1 MNNSARTINNAHL
14 TIYWGEELGRYGF
27 GEDHPLG
34 QDRLDAFRVAAIRE
48 GIDRSAE
55 IAAPMACNV
64 TDLNLFH
71 EPEYVQ
77 RVKELSGIGKGYLDC
92 GNTPAY
98 PGIYDAGRFVVGTG
112 LAAINRILRY
122 DWHHAFVPIGGLH
135 HARRDSAAGFS
146 VFNDCGIM
154 IEALRRRFGI
164 NRLAYVDIDAHHGDG
179 VYYAFEE
186 DPDLAIADIHE
197 DGRYLYPGS
206 GAANEEGKGIAR
218 GTKVNIPLPPDSD
231 DSDFFCA
238 WSRVEALIEDHK
250 PEFIIFQAGV
260 DSMAGDP
267 LTHLRFS
274 VAAHTHAAKRL
285 VELANKYAKGRLLVY
300 GGGGYNL
307 DNIAS
312 GWCAV
317 CKELI

>member
-1 MNNSARTINNAHL
+1 MNNAHL

>member
-1 MNNSARTINNAHL
+1 MNDKRL
-14 TIYWGEELGRYGF
+14 TVYWGEELGRYRF

-34 QDRLDAFRVAAIRE
+34 QDRLTAFRVAAIRE
-48 GIDRSAE
+48 GIDRSSE
-55 IAAPMACNV
+55 IATPVACNV
-64 TDLNLFH
+64 IDLILFH

-77 RVKELSGIGKGYLDC
+77 RVKEQSTIGQGYLDC
-92 GNTPAY
+92 GDTPAY

-112 LAAINRILRY
+112 LAAINRILKH

-135 HARRDSAAGFS
+135 HARRDGAAGFG
-146 VFNDCGIM
+146 VFNDCGIV
-154 IEALRRRFGI
+154 IEALRQRYGI
-164 NRLAYVDIDAHHGDG
+164 TRVAYVDIDAHHGDG

-197 DGRYLYPGS
+197 DGRYLYPGT
-206 GAANEEGKGIAR
+206 GAANEEGKGFAR
-218 GTKVNIPLPPDSD
+218 GTKLNIPLAPGSD
-231 DSDFFCA
+231 DSDFLRA
-238 WSRVEALIEDHK
+238 WSRVEALVEDHK

-260 DSMAGDP
+260 DSMIGDP

-274 VAAHTHAAKRL
+274 VAAHIHATRRL
-285 VELANKYAKGRLLVY
+285 VELTNKYAKGRLLVY

-307 DNIAS
+307 DNVAN

-317 CKELI
+317 CKELV

>member
-1 MNNSARTINNAHL
+1 MNDKRL
-14 TIYWGEELGRYGF
+14 TVYWGEELGRYRF

-34 QDRLDAFRVAAIRE
+34 QDRLTAFRVAAIRE
-48 GIDRSAE
+48 GIDRSSE
-55 IAAPMACNV
+55 IATPVACNV
-64 TDLNLFH
+64 IDLILFH

-77 RVKELSGIGKGYLDC
+77 RVKEQSTIGQGYLDC
-92 GNTPAY
+92 GDTPAY

-112 LAAINRILRY
+112 LAAINRILKH

-146 VFNDCGIM
+146 VFNDCGIV
-154 IEALRRRFGI
+154 IEALRQRYGI
-164 NRLAYVDIDAHHGDG
+164 TRVAYVDIDAHHGDG

-206 GAANEEGKGIAR
+206 GAANEEGKGMAR
-218 GTKVNIPLPPDSD
+218 GTKLNIPLPPDSD
-231 DSDFFCA
+231 DSDFFRA
-238 WSRVEALIEDHK
+238 WPRVEALVEDHK

-274 VAAHTHAAKRL
+274 VAAHTHATRRL
-285 VELANKYAKGRLLVY
+285 VELANKYAEGRLLVY

-307 DNIAS
+307 DNVAS

>member
-1 MNNSARTINNAHL
+1 MNDKRL
-14 TIYWGEELGRYGF
+14 TVYWGEELGRYRF

-34 QDRLDAFRVAAIRE
+34 QDRLTAFRVAAIRE
-48 GIDRSAE
+48 GIDRSSE
-55 IAAPMACNV
+55 IAAPVACNV
-64 TDLNLFH
+64 IDLILFH

-77 RVKELSGIGKGYLDC
+77 RVKEQSTIGQGYLDC
-92 GNTPAY
+92 GDTPAY

-112 LAAINRILRY
+112 LAAINRILKH

-135 HARRDSAAGFS
+135 HARRDGAAGFG
-146 VFNDCGIM
+146 VFNDCGIV
-154 IEALRRRFGI
+154 IEALRQRYGI
-164 NRLAYVDIDAHHGDG
+164 TRVAYVDIDAHHGDG

-197 DGRYLYPGS
+197 DGRYLYPGT

-218 GTKVNIPLPPDSD
+218 GTKLNIPLAPGSN
-231 DSDFFCA
+231 DSDFLRA
-238 WSRVEALIEDHK
+238 WSRVEALVEDHK

-260 DSMAGDP
+260 DSMIGDP

-274 VAAHTHAAKRL
+274 VAAHIHATRRL
-285 VELANKYAKGRLLVY
+285 VELTNKYAKGRLLVY

-307 DNIAS
+307 DNVAN

-317 CKELI
+317 CKELV

>member
-1 MNNSARTINNAHL
+1 MNNAHL
-14 TIYWGEELGRYGF
+14 TVYWGEELGRYGF
-27 GEDHPLG
+27 GEGHPFG
-34 QDRLDAFRVAAIRE
+34 QDRLTAFRVAAIRE

-55 IAAPMACNV
+55 IAVPVACNV
-64 TDLNLFH
+64 TDLILFH

-77 RVKELSGIGKGYLDC
+77 RVEELSTIGKGYLDC
-92 GNTPAY
+92 GDTPAY

-112 LAAINRILRY
+112 LAAINRILKH

-135 HARRDSAAGFS
+135 HARRDGAAGFS
-146 VFNDCGIM
+146 VFNDCGII

-164 NRLAYVDIDAHHGDG
+164 IRLAYVDIDAHHGDG

-206 GAANEEGKGIAR
+206 GAANEEGKGMAR
-218 GTKVNIPLPPDSD
+218 GTKLNIPLPPDSD
-231 DSDFFCA
+231 DSDFFRA
-238 WSRVEALIEDHK
+238 WSRVEALVEDHK

-260 DSMAGDP
+260 DSMVGDP

-274 VAAHTHAAKRL
+274 VAAHTHAARRL

-307 DNIAS
+307 DNVAS

>member
-1 MNNSARTINNAHL
+1 MNNAHL

-317 CKELI
+317 CKELM

>member
-1 MNNSARTINNAHL
+1 MNNAHL
-14 TIYWGEELGRYGF
+14 TVYWGEELGRYGF
-27 GEDHPLG
+27 GEGHPLG
-34 QDRLDAFRVAAIRE
+34 QDRLTAFRVAAIRE

-55 IAAPMACNV
+55 IAVPVACNV
-64 TDLNLFH
+64 TDLILFH

-77 RVKELSGIGKGYLDC
+77 RVEELSTIGEGYLDC
-92 GNTPAY
+92 GDTPAH

-154 IEALRRRFGI
+154 IEALRRRYGI

-238 WSRVEALIEDHK
+238 WSRVEAMIEDHK

-317 CKELI
+317 CKELM

>member
-1 MNNSARTINNAHL
+1 MNDKRL
-14 TIYWGEELGRYGF
+14 TVYWGEELGRYRF

-34 QDRLDAFRVAAIRE
+34 QDRLTAFRVAAIRE
-48 GIDRSAE
+48 GIDRSSE
-55 IAAPMACNV
+55 IATPVACNV
-64 TDLNLFH
+64 IDLILFH

-77 RVKELSGIGKGYLDC
+77 RVKEQSTIGQGYLDC
-92 GNTPAY
+92 GDTPAY

-112 LAAINRILRY
+112 LAAINRILKH

-135 HARRDSAAGFS
+135 HARRDGAAGFG
-146 VFNDCGIM
+146 VFNDCGIV
-154 IEALRRRFGI
+154 IEALRQRYGI
-164 NRLAYVDIDAHHGDG
+164 TRVAYVDIDAHHGDG

-197 DGRYLYPGS
+197 DGRYLYPGT

-218 GTKVNIPLPPDSD
+218 GTKLNIPLAPGSD
-231 DSDFFCA
+231 DSDFLRA
-238 WSRVEALIEDHK
+238 WSRVEALVEDHK

-260 DSMAGDP
+260 DSMIGDP

-274 VAAHTHAAKRL
+274 VAAHIHATRRL
-285 VELANKYAKGRLLVY
+285 VELTNKYAKGRLLVY

-307 DNIAS
+307 DNVAN

-317 CKELI
+317 CKELV

>member
-1 MNNSARTINNAHL
+1 MNNKRL
-14 TIYWGEELGRYGF
+14 TVYWGEELGLYRF
-27 GEDHPLG
+27 EHDHPLG
-34 QDRLDAFRVAAIRE
+34 QDRLAAFRVAAIRE

-55 IAAPMACNV
+55 IATPVACNV
-64 TDLNLFH
+64 TDLILFH

-77 RVKELSGIGKGYLDC
+77 RVEEQSTIGKGYLDC
-92 GNTPAY
+92 GDTPAY

-112 LAAINRILRY
+112 LAAINRILKH

-135 HARRDSAAGFS
+135 HARRAGAAGFS

-154 IEALRRRFGI
+154 IEALRRRYGI
-164 NRLAYVDIDAHHGDG
+164 VRVAYVDIDAHHGDG

-197 DGRYLYPGS
+197 DGRYLYPGT

-218 GTKVNIPLPPDSD
+218 GTKLNIPLAPGSNDK
-231 DSDFFCA
+231 DFLRA
-238 WSRVEALIEDHK
+238 WSQVEALVEDHK

-260 DSMAGDP
+260 DSMIGDP
-267 LTHLRFS
+267 LAHLRFS
-274 VAAHTHAAKRL
+274 EVAHVHSTRRL

-307 DNIAS
+307 DNVAN

-317 CKELI
+317 CKELV

>member
-1 MNNSARTINNAHL
+1 
-14 TIYWGEELGRYGF
+14 
-27 GEDHPLG
+27 
-34 QDRLDAFRVAAIRE
+34 
-48 GIDRSAE
+48 
-55 IAAPMACNV
+55 MACNV
-64 TDLNLFH
+64 TDLILFH

-77 RVKELSGIGKGYLDC
+77 RVEEQSAIGKGYLDC
-92 GNTPAY
+92 GDTPAY

-112 LAAINRILRY
+112 LGAINRIMKH

-146 VFNDCGIM
+146 IFNDCGII

-164 NRLAYVDIDAHHGDG
+164 LRLAYIDIDAHHGDG

-218 GTKVNIPLPPDSD
+218 GTKLNIPVPPNSD
-231 DSDFFCA
+231 DNDFFRA
-238 WSRVEALIEDHK
+238 WSRVEALIENHK

-260 DSMAGDP
+260 DSMIGDP

-274 VAAHTHAAKRL
+274 VAAHTHATRRL

-307 DNIAS
+307 DNVAR

>member
-1 MNNSARTINNAHL
+1 MNNKHL
-14 TIYWGEELGRYGF
+14 TVYWGEELGRYGF

-34 QDRLDAFRVAAIRE
+34 QDRLAAFRVAAISA
-48 GIDRSAE
+48 GIDLSAE
-55 IAAPMACNV
+55 IAAPVACNV
-64 TDLNLFH
+64 IDLILFH

-77 RVKELSGIGKGYLDC
+77 RVEEQSTIGKGYLDC
-92 GNTPAY
+92 GDTPAY

-154 IEALRRRFGI
+154 IEALRRRCGI

-317 CKELI
+317 CKELM

>member
-218 GTKVNIPLPPDSD
+218 GTKVNIPLPPESD

-267 LTHLRFS
+267 LAHLRFS

>member
-1 MNNSARTINNAHL
+1 MNDKRL
-14 TIYWGEELGRYGF
+14 TVYWGEELGRYRF

-34 QDRLDAFRVAAIRE
+34 QDRLTAFRVAAIRE
-48 GIDRSAE
+48 GIDRSSE
-55 IAAPMACNV
+55 IATPVACNV
-64 TDLNLFH
+64 IDLILFH

-77 RVKELSGIGKGYLDC
+77 RVKEQSTIGQGYLDC
-92 GNTPAY
+92 GDTPAY

-112 LAAINRILRY
+112 LAAINRILKH

-135 HARRDSAAGFS
+135 HDRRDSAAGFS
-146 VFNDCGIM
+146 VFNDCGIV
-154 IEALRRRFGI
+154 IEALRQRYGI
-164 NRLAYVDIDAHHGDG
+164 TRVAHVDIDAHHGDG

-197 DGRYLYPGS
+197 DGRYLYPGT

-218 GTKVNIPLPPDSD
+218 GTKLNIPLAPGSN
-231 DSDFFCA
+231 DSDFLRA
-238 WSRVEALIEDHK
+238 WSRVEALVEDHK

-260 DSMAGDP
+260 DSMIGDP

-274 VAAHTHAAKRL
+274 VAAHIHATRRL
-285 VELANKYAKGRLLVY
+285 VELTNKYAKGRLLVY

-307 DNIAS
+307 DNVAN

-317 CKELI
+317 CKELV

>member
-1 MNNSARTINNAHL
+1 MNETHL
-14 TIYWGEELGRYGF
+14 TVYWGEELGRYGF
-27 GEDHPLG
+27 GEGHPLG
-34 QDRLDAFRVAAIRE
+34 QNRLAAFRIAAIRE
-48 GIDRSAE
+48 EIDRNAE
-55 IAAPMACNV
+55 IATPVACNI
-64 TDLNLFH
+64 TDIILFH

-77 RVKELSGIGKGYLDC
+77 RVEEQSAIGEGYFDC
-92 GNTPAY
+92 GDTPAY

-112 LAAINRILRY
+112 LAAIDRILKH
-122 DWHHAFVPIGGLH
+122 DWHNAFVPIGGLH
-135 HARRDSAAGFS
+135 HARRDAAAGFS
-146 VFNDCGIM
+146 IFNDCGIM

-164 NRLAYVDIDAHHGDG
+164 NRIAYVDIDAHHGDG

-206 GAANEEGKGIAR
+206 GAANEEGKGIAA
-218 GTKVNIPLPPDSD
+218 GTKLNLPLPPDSN
-231 DSDFFCA
+231 DSEFFRA
-238 WSRVEALIEDHK
+238 WSQVEALVERHE

-274 VAAHTHAAKRL
+274 VAAHTHAARRL
-285 VELANKYAKGRLLVY
+285 RALADKYARGRLLVY

-307 DNIAS
+307 DNVAS
-312 GWCAV
+312 GWVAV

>member
-1 MNNSARTINNAHL
+1 MSVLVVTDERFLDHRPGRRHPERPARLEAVWSGLKSAGLEDALVYRESRPAADEDLLRCHPSDHLAALVEIDAAGGGLVDTDTVMSPGSWSVARLAAGAGLVAVAALRAGEADVAFCAVRPPGHHATPNKSMGFCLVNNLAIAAMSLVEA
-14 TIYWGEELGRYGF
+14 G
-27 GEDHPLG
+27 D
-34 QDRLDAFRVAAIRE
+34 RVAI
-48 GIDRSAE
+48 
-55 IAAPMACNV
+55 
-64 TDLNLFH
+64 
-71 EPEYVQ
+71 
-77 RVKELSGIGKGYLDC
+77 
-92 GNTPAY
+92 
-98 PGIYDAGRFVVGTG
+98 
-112 LAAINRILRY
+112 
-122 DWHHAFVPIGGLH
+122 
-135 HARRDSAAGFS
+135 
-146 VFNDCGIM
+146 
-154 IEALRRRFGI
+154 
-164 NRLAYVDIDAHHGDG
+164 VDIDAHHGDG

-218 GTKVNIPLPPDSD
+218 GTKLNIPLPPNSD
-231 DSDFFCA
+231 DNDFFRA
-238 WSRVEALIEDHK
+238 WPRVEALIENHK

-260 DSMAGDP
+260 DSMIGDP

-285 VELANKYAKGRLLVY
+285 VQLANKYAKGRLLVY

-307 DNIAS
+307 DNVAR

>member
-1 MNNSARTINNAHL
+1 MNDKRL
-14 TIYWGEELGRYGF
+14 TVYWGEELGRYRF

-34 QDRLDAFRVAAIRE
+34 QDRLTAFRVAAIRE
-48 GIDRSAE
+48 GIDRSSE
-55 IAAPMACNV
+55 IATPVACNV
-64 TDLNLFH
+64 IDLILFH

-77 RVKELSGIGKGYLDC
+77 RVKEQSTIGQGYLDC
-92 GNTPAY
+92 GDTPAY

-112 LAAINRILRY
+112 LAAINRILKH

-146 VFNDCGIM
+146 VFNDCGIV
-154 IEALRRRFGI
+154 IEALRQRYGI
-164 NRLAYVDIDAHHGDG
+164 TRVAYVDIDAHHGDG

-197 DGRYLYPGS
+197 DGRYLYPGT

-218 GTKVNIPLPPDSD
+218 GTKLNIPLAPGSN
-231 DSDFFCA
+231 DSDFLRA
-238 WSRVEALIEDHK
+238 WSRVEALVEDHK

-260 DSMAGDP
+260 DSMIGDP

-274 VAAHTHAAKRL
+274 VAAHIHATRRL
-285 VELANKYAKGRLLVY
+285 VELTNKYAKGRLLVY

-307 DNIAS
+307 DNVAN

-317 CKELI
+317 CKELV

>member
-1 MNNSARTINNAHL
+1 
-14 TIYWGEELGRYGF
+14 
-27 GEDHPLG
+27 
-34 QDRLDAFRVAAIRE
+34 
-48 GIDRSAE
+48 
-55 IAAPMACNV
+55 
-64 TDLNLFH
+64 
-71 EPEYVQ
+71 
-77 RVKELSGIGKGYLDC
+77 
-92 GNTPAY
+92 
-98 PGIYDAGRFVVGTG
+98 
-112 LAAINRILRY
+112 
-122 DWHHAFVPIGGLH
+122 
-135 HARRDSAAGFS
+135 
-146 VFNDCGIM
+146 M
-154 IEALRRRFGI
+154 IEALRRRCGI

-231 DSDFFCA
+231 DSEFFCA

-267 LTHLRFS
+267 LAHLRFS

-285 VELANKYAKGRLLVY
+285 VQLANKYAKGRLLVY

>member
-1 MNNSARTINNAHL
+1 
-14 TIYWGEELGRYGF
+14 
-27 GEDHPLG
+27 
-34 QDRLDAFRVAAIRE
+34 V
-48 GIDRSAE
+48 
-55 IAAPMACNV
+55 ACNV
-64 TDLNLFH
+64 IDLILFH

-77 RVKELSGIGKGYLDC
+77 RVEEQSTIGKGYLDC
-92 GNTPAY
+92 GDTPAY

-112 LAAINRILRY
+112 LAAINRIMKH

-135 HARRDSAAGFS
+135 HARRNGAAGFS

-164 NRLAYVDIDAHHGDG
+164 VRLAYVDIDAHHGDG

-197 DGRYLYPGS
+197 DGRYLYPGT

-218 GTKVNIPLPPDSD
+218 GTKLNIPLAPGSNDR
-231 DSDFFCA
+231 DFFRA
-238 WSRVEALIEDHK
+238 WSQVEALVEDHK

-260 DSMAGDP
+260 DSMDGDP
-267 LTHLRFS
+267 LTHLQFS
-274 VAAHTHAAKRL
+274 VAAHAHATRRL
-285 VELANKYAKGRLLVY
+285 VELANKYAQGRLLVY

-307 DNIAS
+307 DNVAK
-312 GWCAV
+312 GWCAI

>member
-1 MNNSARTINNAHL
+1 MNNPHL

-34 QDRLDAFRVAAIRE
+34 QDRLAAFRVAAIRE

-55 IAAPMACNV
+55 IAAPLACNV
-64 TDLNLFH
+64 TDLILFH

-77 RVKELSGIGKGYLDC
+77 RVEEQSAIGKGYLDC
-92 GNTPAY
+92 GDTPAY

-112 LAAINRILRY
+112 LGAINRIMKHN
-122 DWHHAFVPIGGLH
+122 WHHAFVPIGGLH

-146 VFNDCGIM
+146 IFNDCGII

-164 NRLAYVDIDAHHGDG
+164 LRLAYIDIDAHHGDG

-218 GTKVNIPLPPDSD
+218 GTKLNIPLPPNSD
-231 DSDFFCA
+231 DNDFFRA
-238 WSRVEALIEDHK
+238 WSRVEALIENHK

-260 DSMAGDP
+260 DSMIGDP

-274 VAAHTHAAKRL
+274 VAAHTHAARRL

-307 DNIAS
+307 DNVAR

>member
-1 MNNSARTINNAHL
+1 MNNAHL

-77 RVKELSGIGKGYLDC
+77 RVKELSRIGKGYLDC

-154 IEALRRRFGI
+154 IEALRRRYGI
-164 NRLAYVDIDAHHGDG
+164 NRLAYVDIDAHHSDG

-317 CKELI
+317 CKELM

>member
-1 MNNSARTINNAHL
+1 MNDKRL
-14 TIYWGEELGRYGF
+14 TVYWGEELGRYRF

-34 QDRLDAFRVAAIRE
+34 QDRLTAFRVAAIRE
-48 GIDRSAE
+48 GIDRSSE
-55 IAAPMACNV
+55 IATPVACNV
-64 TDLNLFH
+64 IDLILFH

-77 RVKELSGIGKGYLDC
+77 RVKEQSTIGQGYLDC
-92 GNTPAY
+92 GDTPAY

-112 LAAINRILRY
+112 LAAINRILKH

-135 HARRDSAAGFS
+135 HARRDGAAGFG
-146 VFNDCGIM
+146 VFNDCGIV
-154 IEALRRRFGI
+154 IEALRQRYGI
-164 NRLAYVDIDAHHGDG
+164 TRVAYVDIDAHHGDG

-197 DGRYLYPGS
+197 DGRYLYPGT

-218 GTKVNIPLPPDSD
+218 GTKLNIPLAPGSN
-231 DSDFFCA
+231 DSDFLRA
-238 WSRVEALIEDHK
+238 WSRVEALVEDHK

-260 DSMAGDP
+260 DSMIGDP

-274 VAAHTHAAKRL
+274 VAAHIHATRRL
-285 VELANKYAKGRLLVY
+285 VELTNKYAKGRLLVY

-307 DNIAS
+307 DNVAN

-317 CKELI
+317 CKELV

>member
-1 MNNSARTINNAHL
+1 MEHN
-14 TIYWGEELGRYGF
+14 
-27 GEDHPLG
+27 
-34 QDRLDAFRVAAIRE
+34 
-48 GIDRSAE
+48 
-55 IAAPMACNV
+55 
-64 TDLNLFH
+64 
-71 EPEYVQ
+71 
-77 RVKELSGIGKGYLDC
+77 
-92 GNTPAY
+92 
-98 PGIYDAGRFVVGTG
+98 
-112 LAAINRILRY
+112 
-122 DWHHAFVPIGGLH
+122 WHRAFVPIGGLH

-146 VFNDCGIM
+146 IFNDCGII

-164 NRLAYVDIDAHHGDG
+164 LRLAYIDIDAHHGDG

-218 GTKVNIPLPPDSD
+218 GTKLNIPLPPNSD
-231 DSDFFCA
+231 DNDFFRA
-238 WSRVEALIEDHK
+238 WSRVEALIENHK
-250 PEFIIFQAGV
+250 PEFFIFQAGV
-260 DSMAGDP
+260 DSMIGDP

-274 VAAHTHAAKRL
+274 VAAHTHAARRL
-285 VELANKYAKGRLLVY
+285 VQLANKYAKGRLLVY

-307 DNIAS
+307 DNVAR

>member
-1 MNNSARTINNAHL
+1 MNNAHL

-285 VELANKYAKGRLLVY
+285 VQLANKYAKGRLLVY

>member
-1 MNNSARTINNAHL
+1 MNNKHL

-27 GEDHPLG
+27 GEDHPLR
-34 QDRLDAFRVAAIRE
+34 QDRLAAFRVAAISA
-48 GIDRSAE
+48 GIDRSVE

-64 TDLNLFH
+64 TDLILFH
-71 EPEYVQ
+71 EPAYVQ
-77 RVKELSGIGKGYLDC
+77 RVEEQSTIGRGYLDC
-92 GNTPAY
+92 GDTPAY

-112 LAAINRILRY
+112 LAAISRIMEHN
-122 DWHHAFVPIGGLH
+122 WHRAFVPIGGLH
-135 HARRDSAAGFS
+135 HARRDGAAGFS

-164 NRLAYVDIDAHHGDG
+164 ARLAYVDIDAHHGDG

-197 DGRYLYPGS
+197 DGRYLYPGT
-206 GAANEEGKGIAR
+206 GTANEEGKGIAR
-218 GTKVNIPLPPDSD
+218 GTKLNIPLAPGST
-231 DSDFFCA
+231 DSDFFRA
-238 WSRVEALIEDHK
+238 WSRIESFVEGHK

-260 DSMAGDP
+260 DSMDGDP

-274 VAAHTHAAKRL
+274 VAAHTHATRRL
-285 VELANKYAKGRLLVY
+285 VELANKYAEGRLLVY

-307 DNIAS
+307 NNVAN
-312 GWCAV
+312 GWCAI

>member
-1 MNNSARTINNAHL
+1 MNDKRL
-14 TIYWGEELGRYGF
+14 TVYWGEELGRYRF

-34 QDRLDAFRVAAIRE
+34 QDRLTAFRVAAIRE
-48 GIDRSAE
+48 GIDRSSE
-55 IAAPMACNV
+55 IAAPVACNV
-64 TDLNLFH
+64 IDLILFH

-77 RVKELSGIGKGYLDC
+77 RVKEQSTIGQGYLDC
-92 GNTPAY
+92 GDTPAY

-112 LAAINRILRY
+112 LAAINRILKH

-135 HARRDSAAGFS
+135 HARRDSAAGFG
-146 VFNDCGIM
+146 VFNDCGIV
-154 IEALRRRFGI
+154 IEALRQRYGI
-164 NRLAYVDIDAHHGDG
+164 TRVAYVDIDAHHGDG

-197 DGRYLYPGS
+197 DGRYLYPGT

-218 GTKVNIPLPPDSD
+218 GTKLNIPLAPGSN
-231 DSDFFCA
+231 DSDFLRA
-238 WSRVEALIEDHK
+238 WSRVEALVEDHK

-260 DSMAGDP
+260 DSMIGDP

-274 VAAHTHAAKRL
+274 VAAHIHATRRL
-285 VELANKYAKGRLLVY
+285 VELTNKYAKGRLLVY

-307 DNIAS
+307 DNVAN

-317 CKELI
+317 CKELV

>member
-1 MNNSARTINNAHL
+1 MNNAHL

-231 DSDFFCA
+231 DSEFFCA

>member
-1 MNNSARTINNAHL
+1 MNDKRL
-14 TIYWGEELGRYGF
+14 TVYWGEELGRYRF
-27 GEDHPLG
+27 GEGHPLG
-34 QDRLDAFRVAAIRE
+34 QDRLTAFRVAAMRE
-48 GIDRSAE
+48 GIDRSSE
-55 IAAPMACNV
+55 IATPVACNV
-64 TDLNLFH
+64 IDLILFH

-77 RVKELSGIGKGYLDC
+77 RVKEQSTIGQGYLDC
-92 GNTPAY
+92 GDTPAY

-112 LAAINRILRY
+112 LAAINRILKH

-146 VFNDCGIM
+146 VFNDCGIV
-154 IEALRRRFGI
+154 IEALRQRYGI
-164 NRLAYVDIDAHHGDG
+164 TRVAYVDIDAHHGDG

-197 DGRYLYPGS
+197 DGRYLYPGT

-218 GTKVNIPLPPDSD
+218 GTKLNIPLAPGSN
-231 DSDFFCA
+231 DSDFLRA
-238 WSRVEALIEDHK
+238 WPRVEALVEDHK

-260 DSMAGDP
+260 DSMIGDP

-274 VAAHTHAAKRL
+274 VAAHIHATRRL
-285 VELANKYAKGRLLVY
+285 VELTNKYAKGRLLVY

-307 DNIAS
+307 DNVAN

-317 CKELI
+317 CKELV

>member
-1 MNNSARTINNAHL
+1 MNNPHL

-34 QDRLDAFRVAAIRE
+34 QDRLAAFRAAAISA

-55 IAAPMACNV
+55 IAAPLACNV
-64 TDLNLFH
+64 TDLILFH

-77 RVKELSGIGKGYLDC
+77 RVEEQSAIGKGYLDC
-92 GNTPAY
+92 GDTPAY

-112 LAAINRILRY
+112 LGAINRIMEHN
-122 DWHHAFVPIGGLH
+122 WHHAFVPIGGLH

-146 VFNDCGIM
+146 IFNDCGIM

-164 NRLAYVDIDAHHGDG
+164 LRLAYVDIDAHHGDG

-218 GTKVNIPLPPDSD
+218 GTKLNIPLPPNSD
-231 DSDFFCA
+231 DNDFFRA
-238 WSRVEALIEDHK
+238 WSRVEALIENHK

-260 DSMAGDP
+260 DSMIGDP

-274 VAAHTHAAKRL
+274 VAAHTHAARRL
-285 VELANKYAKGRLLVY
+285 VQLANKYAKGRLLVY

-307 DNIAS
+307 DNVAR
-312 GWCAV
+312 GWWAV

>member
-1 MNNSARTINNAHL
+1 MNDKRL
-14 TIYWGEELGRYGF
+14 TVYWGEELGRYRF

-34 QDRLDAFRVAAIRE
+34 QDRLTAFRVAAIRE
-48 GIDRSAE
+48 GIDRSSE
-55 IAAPMACNV
+55 IATPVACNV
-64 TDLNLFH
+64 IDLILFH

-77 RVKELSGIGKGYLDC
+77 RVKEQSTIGQGYLDC
-92 GNTPAY
+92 GDTPAY

-112 LAAINRILRY
+112 LAAINRILKH

-146 VFNDCGIM
+146 VFNDCGIV
-154 IEALRRRFGI
+154 IEALRQRYGI
-164 NRLAYVDIDAHHGDG
+164 TRVAHVDIDAHHGDG

-197 DGRYLYPGS
+197 DGRYLYPGT

-218 GTKVNIPLPPDSD
+218 GTKLNIPLAPGSN
-231 DSDFFCA
+231 DSDFLRA
-238 WSRVEALIEDHK
+238 WSRVEALVEDHK

-260 DSMAGDP
+260 DSMIGDP

-274 VAAHTHAAKRL
+274 VAAHIHATRRL
-285 VELANKYAKGRLLVY
+285 VELTNKYAKGRLLVY

-307 DNIAS
+307 DNVAN

-317 CKELI
+317 CKELV

>member
-1 MNNSARTINNAHL
+1 MNDKRL
-14 TIYWGEELGRYGF
+14 TVYWGEELGRYRF

-34 QDRLDAFRVAAIRE
+34 QDRLTAFRVAAIRE
-48 GIDRSAE
+48 GIDRSSE
-55 IAAPMACNV
+55 IAAPVACNV
-64 TDLNLFH
+64 IDLILFH

-77 RVKELSGIGKGYLDC
+77 RVKEQSTLGQGYLDC
-92 GNTPAY
+92 GDTPAY

-112 LAAINRILRY
+112 LAAINRILKH

-135 HARRDSAAGFS
+135 HARRDGAAGFG
-146 VFNDCGIM
+146 VFNDCGIV
-154 IEALRRRFGI
+154 IEALRQRYGI
-164 NRLAYVDIDAHHGDG
+164 TRVAYVDIDAHHGDG

-197 DGRYLYPGS
+197 DGRYLYPGT

-218 GTKVNIPLPPDSD
+218 GTKLNIPLAPGSD
-231 DSDFFCA
+231 DSDFLRA
-238 WSRVEALIEDHK
+238 WSRVEALVEDHK

-260 DSMAGDP
+260 DSMIGDP

-274 VAAHTHAAKRL
+274 VAAHIHATRRL
-285 VELANKYAKGRLLVY
+285 VELTNKYAKGRLLVY

-307 DNIAS
+307 DNVAN

-317 CKELI
+317 CKELV

>member
-1 MNNSARTINNAHL
+1 MNDKRL
-14 TIYWGEELGRYGF
+14 TVYWGEELGRYRF

-34 QDRLDAFRVAAIRE
+34 QDRLTAFRVAAIRE
-48 GIDRSAE
+48 GIDRSSE
-55 IAAPMACNV
+55 IATPVACNV
-64 TDLNLFH
+64 IDLILFH

-77 RVKELSGIGKGYLDC
+77 RVKEQSTIGQGYLDC
-92 GNTPAY
+92 GDTPAY

-112 LAAINRILRY
+112 LAAINRILKH

-135 HARRDSAAGFS
+135 HARRDSAAGFG
-146 VFNDCGIM
+146 VFNDCGIV
-154 IEALRRRFGI
+154 IEALRQRYGI
-164 NRLAYVDIDAHHGDG
+164 TRVAYVDIDAHHGDG

-197 DGRYLYPGS
+197 DGRYLYPGT

-218 GTKVNIPLPPDSD
+218 GTKLNIPLAPGSN
-231 DSDFFCA
+231 DSDFLRA
-238 WSRVEALIEDHK
+238 WSRVEALVEDHK

-260 DSMAGDP
+260 DSMIGDP

-274 VAAHTHAAKRL
+274 VAAHIHATRRL
-285 VELANKYAKGRLLVY
+285 VELTNKYAKGRLLVY

-307 DNIAS
+307 DNVAN

-317 CKELI
+317 CKELV